1 LIRFVLLATLLVS
14 GNLAA
19 QTLCTL
25 GDLQRVISVEYE
37 SSQAQVP
44 CRVRYKKVTEDEIT
58 YPWRAERE
66 AGYCEARADAL
77 SAKFSSLGWSCKA
90 KPESS
95 TLDATENSASNP

>member
-1 LIRFVLLATLLVS
+1 MIRFVLLSTFLIS

-37 SSQAQVP
+37 SSLAQVP
-44 CRVRYKKVTEDEIT
+44 CQVRYKKVNEDEIT

-66 AGYCEARADAL
+66 AGYCEARAEAL
-77 SAKFSSLGWSCKA
+77 AAKFSSLGWSCKA

>member
-1 LIRFVLLATLLVS
+1 MIRLALLATALVS

-19 QTLCTL
+19 ETLCSL

-37 SSQAQVP
+37 SNEIAVP
-44 CRVRYKKVTEDEIT
+44 CQVRYKKVNEGEIT

-66 AGYCEARADAL
+66 AGYCEARAEAL
-77 SAKFSSLGWSCKA
+77 AAKFSSLGWSCKA

>member
-1 LIRFVLLATLLVS
+1 MIRFVLLSTFLIS

-37 SSQAQVP
+37 SSLAQVP
-44 CRVRYKKVTEDEIT
+44 CQVRYKKVNEDEIT

-66 AGYCEARADAL
+66 AGYCEARAEAL
-77 SAKFSSLGWSCKA
+77 AAKFSSLGWSCKA

-95 TLDATENSASNP
+95 TLDATENSASNT